1 MNKLV
6 DDAACIAEWRTLLQ
20 MFHDTIKDS
29 PKAEDVKDQL
39 ASIKEMAKVS
49 KVLTYHQVD
58 GITARCNNYLN
69 GSYGNS
75 KKPEHYS
82 QEHNFSTNGKMA

>member
-6 DDAACIAEWRTLLQ
+6 DDTQCIAQWRK
-20 MFHDTIKDS
+20 MIKTFELIIKND
-29 PKAEDVKDQL
+29 PKPEAVKTDLEELREQ
-39 ASIKEMAKVS
+39 AKLS
-49 KVLTYHQVD
+49 KDLTFAQTSAIVD
-58 GITARCNNYLN
+58 RCDNYMN

-82 QEHNFSTNGKMA
+82 QEHNFSTNGKQA